1 MQLLRTIVWVVIAV
15 LLALFTLANW
25 ETVQVRIWEGLVLET
40 KLPALVIC
48 AFLLGL
54 VPMWLLYRANRWNLN
69 RRIASLENTVRANT
83 VAPPIA
89 TSEALATAAPPPSPP
104 ATPPL

>member
-25 ETVQVRIWEGLVLET
+25 ETVQVSIWEGLVLET

-69 RRIASLENTVRANT
+69 RRIASLENTVKANT

-89 TSEALATAAPPPSPP
+89 TSDGLANTATPPSPP
-104 ATPPL
+104 APTL

>member
-40 KLPALVIC
+40 KLPALVIF

-69 RRIASLENTVRANT
+69 RRIASLENSVRANS
-83 VAPPIA
+83 VPPPIA
-89 TSEALATAAPPPSPP
+89 TSEALANAAPPSPESSPP
-104 ATPPL
+104 L

>member
-25 ETVQVRIWEGLVLET
+25 ETVEVRIWEGLVLET

-69 RRIASLENTVRANT
+69 RRIASLQNTVNANT
-83 VAPPIA
+83 IAPPVA
-89 TSEALATAAPPPSPP
+89 TSEALANAAPAADPS
-104 ATPPL
+104 ASPLQ